1 MQMTPINRRELLI
14 AIAAVAGSC
23 RAEPQAAVV
32 TLAIKGML

>member
-1 MQMTPINRRELLI
+1 MTPITRRELLI
-14 AIAAVAGSC
+14 TLAVAAVSC